1 MLVKTYLFWHC
12 CYLISKCPRSKDLGV
27 GQRQM
32 MRRPLPVCS
41 VAFLAPL
48 ALDLAIGQACSQPKE
63 SLFCVFYAFTS
74 RRALVETLIGVDLF
88 VSKHLVLVSLPAL
101 LSFCSCQKFRQV
113 SLTDTSPP
121 VGVSGAATTSSVSA
135 APTRFSRGVTT
146 TLQSATAFCVHIQAY
161 FLFHLHH

>member
-1 MLVKTYLFWHC
+1 MPPVQRPGCGAEANGEETSSGLFRG
-12 CYLISKCPRSKDLGV
+12 ISGTPGS
-27 GQRQM
+27 
-32 MRRPLPVCS
+32 
-41 VAFLAPL
+41 
-48 ALDLAIGQACSQPKE
+48 DLAIGQACSQPKE

-135 APTRFSRGVTT
+135 APARFSRGVTT

-161 FLFHLHH
+161 FLFHLLPLT